1 MSINLKSEL
10 PKLLSLKRKAKIK
23 DKVKHI
29 MNAIEI
35 NKDMHSC
42 YIYNELNLNKDK
54 KENFIEKKI

>member
-10 PKLLSLKRKAKIK
+10 PKLLSIKRKAKIK

-35 NKDMHSC
+35 NKDMHSR
-42 YIYNELNLNKDK
+42 YIYNELNQILESDSLNRKY
-54 KENFIEKKI
+54 